1 MYSPY
6 DQIMS
11 RSLIFINRHLK
22 YKVGIN
28 EYQDQVT
35 TDSQYK
41 RYLFDFDAAYRDRN
55 LFFVFDSEKG
65 EFMGSDPDYHFIA
78 NDRFTR
84 YGKRVPE
91 VKSFL
96 LDFHTKWK
104 LDNKTVIV
112 NKNVWDRASPKERN
126 KIGLIQLNTERVG
139 VNNKIRMYT
148 AIKTYRGGDSITK
161 YATHVRRMK
170 ISNKYLQKLR
180 TRYRKFDLTEF
191 DEWHFGQSIRTQIGW
206 SKDDSHHYRYYNWR
220 QYEWGIFKS
229 KDRAYNKWFSSSY
242 DIFNA
247 IGINHY

>member
-22 YKVGIN
+22 YMVGIN

-41 RYLFDFDAAYRDRN
+41 RYLFDFDAAYQNRN

-78 NDRFTR
+78 NDRFIR

-104 LDNKTVIV
+104 LENKTVIV
-112 NKNVWDRASPKERN
+112 NKSVWNRASPKKRN

-139 VNNKIRMYT
+139 VNNKIRM
-148 AIKTYRGGDSITK
+148 
-161 YATHVRRMK
+161 
-170 ISNKYLQKLR
+170 
-180 TRYRKFDLTEF
+180 
-191 DEWHFGQSIRTQIGW
+191 
-206 SKDDSHHYRYYNWR
+206 
-220 QYEWGIFKS
+220 
-229 KDRAYNKWFSSSY
+229 
-242 DIFNA
+242 
-247 IGINHY
+247 